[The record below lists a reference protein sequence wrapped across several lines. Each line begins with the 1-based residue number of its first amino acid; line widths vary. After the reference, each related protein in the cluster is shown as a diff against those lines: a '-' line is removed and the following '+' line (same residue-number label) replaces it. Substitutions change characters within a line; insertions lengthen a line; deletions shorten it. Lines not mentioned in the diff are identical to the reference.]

1 MITYMTPGHRQLVD
15 NTLHAVAN
23 RTVEL
28 INSLNHPLGKN
39 PPQPTIE
46 GERQSQLGRDL
57 EMIVQYVEGH
67 PIDGKEA
74 DVAIQRVLRVVYGY
88 TLNPKGYRLL
98 KDWQKTPLGELIG
111 EAHTRMI
118 PAKDLI
124 GTAEVQRI
132 FKVKRQTIYD
142 WVDEG
147 KLAAYY
153 IHGKQMFYRPYI
165 LREAEKRARAKQG
178 IQQLS

>member
-28 INSLNHPLGKN
+28 INSLNYPLGKN

-46 GERQSQLGRDL
+46 GARQSQLGRDL

-74 DVAIQRVLRVVYGY
+74 DMAIHVIYQGK
-88 TLNPKGYRLL
+88 NPVS
-98 KDWQKTPLGELIG
+98 QKTCH
-111 EAHTRMI
+111 A
-118 PAKDLI
+118 AK
-124 GTAEVQRI
+124 R
-132 FKVKRQTIYD
+132 F
-142 WVDEG
+142 
-147 KLAAYY
+147 
-153 IHGKQMFYRPYI
+153 
-165 LREAEKRARAKQG
+165 
-178 IQQLS
+178 